1 MARPVMGELIPKGG
15 GDPIPLI
22 KSTMTLGR
30 RESCDICLRFHN
42 VSSIHCEFS
51 FRDGY
56 WSIRDRDSTNGIKV
70 NGEKL
75 RFRPLQP
82 GDRITIGK
90 RDYIIKYEQTIA
102 GQKALE
108 ALLTEKEDIYNQS
121 LMEKAGLTKSSRN
134 PGAYSLD
141 GNADDDDS
149 DDDDDG
155 MMDDD

>member
-1 MARPVMGELIPKGG
+1 MARPVLGELTPKGG

-30 RESCDICLRFHN
+30 RASCDIRLEFSN
-42 VSSIHCEFS
+42 ISSIHCEFS
-51 FRDGY
+51 YHDGY

-70 NGEKL
+70 NGERL
-75 RFRPLQP
+75 RYRPLRP

-90 RDYIIKYEQTIA
+90 RDYEIQYDLIAA

-108 ALLTEKEDIYNQS
+108 AVLTESEDIYQQT

-134 PGAYSLD
+134 PAAFFGRQ
-141 GNADDDDS
+141 
-149 DDDDDG
+149 DDDDDDDN
-155 MMDDD
+155 MSDDD